1 MEEADRQKCGEPH
14 HRGVEVSCCQVENL
28 EIFGSET
35 HSPNVISA
43 WCQILGHSTHL
54 LVCWDRSKSKPEGED
69 RHGDRGETSNDEERV
84 TKLEELGG
92 NGGLLEIG
100 QDAASVEDSLRDVM
114 HLQWGDI
121 TRTGLCINS
130 KVSEILLTR
139 RRKRATRVNEV
150 T

>member
-1 MEEADRQKCGEPH
+1 M
-14 HRGVEVSCCQVENL
+14 
-28 EIFGSET
+28 
-35 HSPNVISA
+35 ISA
-43 WCQILGHSTHL
+43 WCQILGHSIHL

-84 TKLEELGG
+84 AKLEELGG

-100 QDAASVEDSLRDVM
+100 QDATSVEDSLRDVM

>member
-14 HRGVEVSCCQVENL
+14 HRGVEVSCCQVQNL
-28 EIFGSET
+28 EIFSSET

-84 TKLEELGG
+84 AKLEELGG

-100 QDAASVEDSLRDVM
+100 QDAASVEDSLRDVV
-114 HLQWGDI
+114 HL
-121 TRTGLCINS
+121 
-130 KVSEILLTR
+130 E
-139 RRKRATRVNEV
+139 
-150 T
+150 